1 MVSFHG
7 YLSFGCGLQAVPRV
21 LGLVARLPLSVAS
34 GTLVPIFLMTRSDFA
49 RMAGIAPMH
58 VYRASRK
65 LPAKI
70 GPWIMNLS

>member
-1 MVSFHG
+1 MASFHG

-21 LGLVARLPLSVAS
+21 LGLAPCLPLSVAS
-34 GTLVPIFLMTRSDFA
+34 GTLIPIFLKTWSDFA

-65 LPAKI
+65 LPAQI